1 MNDKLRC
8 CCFFGHRKIEKTD
21 SLKNTVRTAVKN
33 LIENNGVDTFLFG
46 SKSQF
51 NTLCY
56 EIVTELKSKYPQI
69 QRIYI
74 RAEFPYIDNSYRNYL
89 LKHFE
94 DTYYPE
100 KIIGSGKAVYIERNY
115 EMINKSK
122 YCIVY

>member
-56 EIVTELKSKYPQI
+56 ETVTELKSKYPQI
-69 QRIYI
+69 QRTHTETI
-74 RAEFPYIDNSYRNYL
+74 F
-89 LKHFE
+89 
-94 DTYYPE
+94 
-100 KIIGSGKAVYIERNY
+100 
-115 EMINKSK
+115 
-122 YCIVY
+122 